1 VVVDAF
7 APVEDTRPVL
17 AAVSWQRTSVEI
29 LASDPVLRAGVE
41 SALRR
46 CREVTTVQDGTP
58 SVTVIAVD
66 TVDEQTL
73 RLVRDTRA
81 ASRRGILL
89 VATSADATG
98 TLRAIEA
105 GVSGVLRRREASAE
119 GLTAAVLAVAG
130 GHGSMPPDLLG
141 EVMERLGRLEGNLP
155 GRHPAS
161 VLDDREKA
169 VLRMVAD
176 GHETAEIARA
186 LAYSPRTVTGIVHD
200 ITHRLRLR
208 NRAHA
213 VAYAL
218 REGLI

>member
-7 APVEDTRPVL
+7 APVEDARPVL
-17 AAVSWQRTSVEI
+17 AAVPAHRTSVEI

-41 SALRR
+41 SALRP
-46 CREVTTVQDGTP
+46 CREVTTGQGGTP
-58 SVTVIAVD
+58 TVTVIAVD
-66 TVDEQTL
+66 TVDDQTL
-73 RLVRDTRA
+73 RMLRDIRGT
-81 ASRRGILL
+81 SRRGILL
-89 VATSADATG
+89 IATSVDATG

-105 GVSGVLRRREASAE
+105 GVSGVLRRREAGAE
-119 GLTAAVLAVAG
+119 GLAAAVLAVAD

-141 EVMERLGRLEGNLP
+141 EVMARLGRLDTGLSDRQP
-155 GRHPAS
+155 VP

-213 VAYAL
+213 VAFAL

>member
-1 VVVDAF
+1 MDAVT
-7 APVEDTRPVL
+7 P
-17 AAVSWQRTSVEI
+17 VEI

-41 SALRR
+41 SALRG
-46 CREVTTVQDGTP
+46 CREITTVGDGTP

-73 RLVRDTRA
+73 RLLRGICRQ
-81 ASRRGILL
+81 GILL
-89 VATSADATG
+89 VATSVDATG

-130 GHGSMPPDLLG
+130 GHGSLPPDLLG
-141 EVMERLGRLEGNLP
+141 EVMARLGRLEGN
-155 GRHPAS
+155 RHPAS

-176 GHETAEIARA
+176 GHETAEIAHA

>member
-1 VVVDAF
+1 MDAF
-7 APVEDTRPVL
+7 ALVEDTRPVL
-17 AAVSWQRTSVEI
+17 AVVSGQRTSVEI
-29 LASDPVLRAGVE
+29 LAADPVLRAGVE
-41 SALRR
+41 STLRR
-46 CREVTTVQDGTP
+46 CREVTTVQGGTP

-73 RLVRDTRA
+73 RLLRDTRGT
-81 ASRRGILL
+81 SRRGILL
-89 VATSADATG
+89 VATSVDATG

-141 EVMERLGRLEGNLP
+141 EVMARLGRLEGNLL

>member
-1 VVVDAF
+1 MDAF
-7 APVEDTRPVL
+7 AFVDDTRDTRDVP
-17 AAVSWQRTSVEI
+17 AVSRQCTSVEI

-46 CREVTTVQDGTP
+46 CQEITIGQDGTP

-66 TVDEQTL
+66 AVDEQTL
-73 RLVRDTRA
+73 RSLRDIRG

-89 VATSADATG
+89 VATSVDATG

-105 GVSGVLRRREASAE
+105 GVSGVLRRREACAE
-119 GLTAAVLAVAG
+119 GLAAAVLAVAS

-155 GRHPAS
+155 GRHPAA

-186 LAYSPRTVTGIVHD
+186 LSYSPRTVTGIVHD

-213 VAYAL
+213 VAFAL

>member
-1 VVVDAF
+1 MDAF
-7 APVEDTRPVL
+7 APVEDARPVL
-17 AAVSWQRTSVEI
+17 AVVPGHRTSVEV
-29 LASDPVLRAGVE
+29 LAPDPVLRAGVE
-41 SALRR
+41 SALRGSG
-46 CREVTTVQDGTP
+46 EVTTGQGGTP

-66 TVDEQTL
+66 TIDEQTL
-73 RLVRDTRA
+73 RLLRDTRGT
-81 ASRRGILL
+81 SRRGILL
-89 VATSADATG
+89 VATSVDATG

-141 EVMERLGRLEGNLP
+141 EVMARLGRLDMNLAD
-155 GRHPAS
+155 RHPVP

-176 GHETAEIARA
+176 GHETAAIARA

-213 VAYAL
+213 VAFAL

>member
-1 VVVDAF
+1 MGGVVVDAF
-7 APVEDTRPVL
+7 APVEDARSVVL
-17 AAVSWQRTSVEI
+17 GQRTSVEI

-46 CREVTTVQDGTP
+46 CQEITTVHDGTP

-66 TVDEQTL
+66 AVDEQTL
-73 RLVRDTRA
+73 RLLRDTRGT
-81 ASRRGILL
+81 SRRGVLL
-89 VATSADATG
+89 VATSVDATG

-119 GLTAAVLAVAG
+119 GLTAAVLAVAN

-141 EVMERLGRLEGNLP
+141 EVMARLGRLEGNLP

-186 LAYSPRTVTGIVHD
+186 LAYSTRTVTGIVHD

-218 REGLI
+218 REGLM

>member
-1 VVVDAF
+1 VVVDAV
-7 APVEDTRPVL
+7 APVEDTGPVV
-17 AAVSWQRTSVEI
+17 AVPAQRTSVEI

-46 CREVTTVQDGTP
+46 CREVTTGQGGTP

-66 TVDEQTL
+66 TVDEETL
-73 RLVRDTRA
+73 RLLRGTRGT
-81 ASRRGILL
+81 SGRGVLL
-89 VATSADATG
+89 VATSVDATG
-98 TLRAIEA
+98 ALRAIEA

-141 EVMERLGRLEGNLP
+141 EVMERLGRLDTNLSDRP
-155 GRHPAS
+155 PAP

-213 VAYAL
+213 VAFAL